1 MSLPQLERETS
12 RLNEVKCVKD
22 FQTRRLIYF
31 LSSLPTASSSSEGVV
46 LVLFLFQLFFFLS
59 LYRQVSS
66 PSFSFSGFLWKV
78 KRLVSMREATFSSK
92 RELEQI
98 DSENQRAFSLEIG
111 RSLSKIRR

>member
-46 LVLFLFQLFFFLS
+46 LVLFLFQLFFFYLFIAK
-59 LYRQVSS
+59 LVVPLFPFRVSY
-66 PSFSFSGFLWKV
+66 GK
-78 KRLVSMREATFSSK
+78 
-92 RELEQI
+92 
-98 DSENQRAFSLEIG
+98 
-111 RSLSKIRR
+111 